1 MPHPAVPDG
10 PDDRDLLAAIGLGD
24 RAAFQMFHERHAGRV
39 LGYVRR
45 LCGDPEQAE
54 EVVQEAFISVW
65 QRAASYR
72 RELGT
77 PLGWLYTITRN
88 KLVDQW
94 RGRPPVLPMDTADL
108 DKMFEAPIQSNAE
121 LVMSLDQALHTLSAE
136 QRRAVR
142 MAYFGGLTY
151 EETAQALSLPLGT
164 LKSRIR
170 SGLNALREI
179 LERRP

>member
-1 MPHPAVPDG
+1 MSHQAAPDG
-10 PDDRDLLAAIGLGD
+10 LDDCDLLAAIGLQN
-24 RAAFQMFHERHAGRV
+24 RVAFQAFHERHAGRV
-39 LGYVRR
+39 QAYVRR
-45 LCGDPEQAE
+45 LCGDVGMAE
-54 EVVQEAFISVW
+54 EVVQETFISVW
-65 QRAASYR
+65 QRAGSYR
-72 RELGT
+72 SELGT

-94 RGRPPVLPMDTADL
+94 RGRAPMMPMDSADL

-121 LVMSLDQALHTLSAE
+121 LVLSMDQALHTLSAE

-151 EETAQALSLPLGT
+151 EETAKALSLPLGT

-170 SGLNALREI
+170 SALSALRLV
-179 LERRP
+179 LESQP

>member
-1 MPHPAVPDG
+1 MPHPAIPDG

-24 RAAFQMFHERHAGRV
+24 RAAFQAFHDRHAGRV

-45 LCGDPEQAE
+45 LCGDPGQAE

-77 PLGWLYTITRN
+77 PMGWLYTLTRN
-88 KLVDQW
+88 KLVDHW
-94 RGRPPVLPMDTADL
+94 RGREPVTALDAGDL
-108 DKMFEAPIQSNAE
+108 DKMFTDPIQSNTE
-121 LVMSLDQALHTLSAE
+121 LVLSLDRALLTLSAE
-136 QRRAVR
+136 QRRAVE

-151 EETAQALSLPLGT
+151 EETARALSLPLGT

-170 SGLNALREI
+170 AGLAALRAV
-179 LERRP
+179 LEGRP